1 LPLAQI
7 PILLLDMWEHAFY
20 LQYRNV
26 KADYVTAW
34 WNIVNWGDAQAR
46 FTAAT
51 AQTAGLIAPQ

>member
-1 LPLAQI
+1 
-7 PILLLDMWEHAFY
+7 MWEHPFY

-34 WNIVNWGDAQAR
+34 WNVVNWADAQAR